1 MKVKESTE
9 KVINR
14 DELNMSN
21 RQSELSPR
29 RRLHRNQIRYK
40 IQNDLEM
47 NVEREA
53 EKRKRERNNT
63 PLKNKKSNKIAIDD
77 LILEAPDFGTNKM
90 ERREAEVIEQNEETI
105 NDIKQVDE
113 ANEVVHAN
121 VSNQP
126 ELIKEKKEETL
137 KDRVNR
143 CPIIKDILNRT
154 TWYKSNFM

>member
-1 MKVKESTE
+1 MKESTE